1 MMELQEYIDGIVKER
16 RVDYSQVIQFLE
28 DNAWFG
34 SRPELK
40 DGRVELSYAQQ
51 ELYRAPLVRYV
62 PSHLCKSIRS

>member
-16 RVDYSQVIQFLE
+16 RVDYSQMIQFLE

-34 SRPELK
+34 SRPELN

-51 ELYRAPLVRYV
+51 EL
-62 PSHLCKSIRS
+62 